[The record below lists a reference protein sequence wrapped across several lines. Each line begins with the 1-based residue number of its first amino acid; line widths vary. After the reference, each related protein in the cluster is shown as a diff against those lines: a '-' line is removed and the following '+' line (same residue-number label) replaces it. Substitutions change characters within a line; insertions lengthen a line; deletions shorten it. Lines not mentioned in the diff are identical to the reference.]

1 MVVVGRHRKLG
12 ESFVI
17 SAGGEGHLTS
27 LSNTV
32 KTNYFEVEF
41 GKERNV
47 PVGFYQKRT
56 NWLIRIGGDLQRE
69 D

>member
-1 MVVVGRHRKLG
+1 MVVVFGRHRKLG

-32 KTNYFEVEF
+32 KTNYFEVEL
-41 GKERNV
+41 GKKRNV
-47 PVGFYQKRT
+47 PVGFIRRE
-56 NWLIRIGGDLQRE
+56 LIG
-69 D
+69 